1 MYNEIKFAID
11 GDPNGKVFKGKDLG
25 QRWNGW
31 LVPLVTDA
39 VHQDII
45 AWMEESASRCED
57 DPDGSYRELMDQMKD
72 SESHHGTHTH
82 FFGLC
87 WAIVY

>member
-39 VHQDII
+39 VHKDII
-45 AWMEESASRCED
+45 KWMEERITCEED
-57 DPDGSYRELMDQMKD
+57 DPDGEYQENIDDMKK
-72 SESHHGTHTH
+72 SESHHGMHTH
-82 FFGLC
+82 FYGLC
-87 WAIVY
+87 WAIIY